1 LSSIL
6 IKYKKYQSIAKG
18 GLMKRVV
25 IAVAAVLSLVFA
37 VTVFAVE
44 GNQPSKEAG
53 PSFEQM
59 KDDHLKKLDARMT
72 SLQQEKTCVQAA
84 NNQDDLKTCR
94 AKHRAEM
101 QGQPGEMRKRGGPGG
116 LSDQV
121 PPQRK

>member
-1 LSSIL
+1 M
-6 IKYKKYQSIAKG
+6 KK
-18 GLMKRVV
+18 VV

-44 GNQPSKEAG
+44 GDQPSKEASPS

-116 LSDQV
+116 LSDQF